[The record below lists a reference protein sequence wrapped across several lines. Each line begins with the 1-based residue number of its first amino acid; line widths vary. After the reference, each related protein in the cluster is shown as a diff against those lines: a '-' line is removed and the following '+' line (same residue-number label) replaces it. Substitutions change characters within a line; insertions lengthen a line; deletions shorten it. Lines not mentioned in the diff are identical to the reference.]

1 MKEKILDIIRETL
14 DNQYYYYLLIAVIL
28 MVVLK
33 SIFDYGLYKKDCI
46 VLGQDIRVRGYIRNT
61 MDNIILIIIV
71 LTMGFGGY
79 ISLGYAEKEKEPSAM
94 MYRDNTDVDSKIK
107 IIQSEKILV
116 VPMKNRVEKIDYQK
130 EKVES
135 LKRKIGILSRQLK
148 HEKSM
153 KNICLSQIKKMERE
167 KISREEMRKS
177 SRYIDM
183 NITKVNK
190 IRKMHLIVTDKK

>member
-1 MKEKILDIIRETL
+1 MKEKILDIIRQTL
-14 DNQYYYYLLIAVIL
+14 DNQYYYYLLIVAIL

-33 SIFDYGLYKKDCI
+33 SIFDYGLYKKDCM
-46 VLGQDIRVRGYIRNT
+46 VLSQDIRTKGYIRNT

-79 ISLGYAEKEKEPSAM
+79 VSLGYAQKEPEPSAM
-94 MYRDNTDVDSKIK
+94 MYRDNTDVNSKAK
-107 IIQSEKILV
+107 ITSSEKISV
-116 VPMKNRVEKIDYQK
+116 KPMKNRVEKIDYQK
-130 EKVES
+130 EKIES

-148 HEKSM
+148 HEKKM
-153 KNICLSQIKKMERE
+153 KNLYMSQIKEMKRE
-167 KISREEMRKS
+167 KNTRKEMHKNS
-177 SRYIDM
+177 KYINM

>member
-1 MKEKILDIIRETL
+1 MKEKILDIIRQTL
-14 DNQYYYYLLIAVIL
+14 DNQYYYYLLIVAIL

-33 SIFDYGLYKKDCI
+33 SIFDYGLYKKDCM
-46 VLGQDIRVRGYIRNT
+46 VLSQDIKTKGYIRNT
-61 MDNIILIIIV
+61 IDNIILIIIV

-79 ISLGYAEKEKEPSAM
+79 ISLGYAQKEKEPSAM
-94 MYRDNTDVDSKIK
+94 IYTDVDSKAK
-107 IIQSEKILV
+107 IIATERISVKPMENKI
-116 VPMKNRVEKIDYQK
+116 EKIDNQAK
-130 EKVES
+130 EIES
-135 LKRKIGILSRQLK
+135 LKQKIDILNRQLK

-153 KNICLSQIKKMERE
+153 KNICLSQIKKIERE
-167 KISREEMRKS
+167 KISREEVRKS